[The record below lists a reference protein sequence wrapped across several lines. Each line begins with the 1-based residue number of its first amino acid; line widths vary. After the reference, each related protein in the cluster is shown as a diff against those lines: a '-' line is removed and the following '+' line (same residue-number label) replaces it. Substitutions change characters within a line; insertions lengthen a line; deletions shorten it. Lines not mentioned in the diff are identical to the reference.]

1 MIGAKHGTESADDFY
16 IYIKVVVGERS
27 LCDEG
32 KGVTHAGA

>member
-1 MIGAKHGTESADDFY
+1 MIGAKHGTESADAIF
-16 IYIKVVVGERS
+16 IYIDCVVGERS